1 VKGVYGSYVSGRRW
15 EYARVQ
21 VWEML
26 VLCNLVQWLRV
37 GGGSDDF
44 YCVVLAMWV
53 G

>member
-1 VKGVYGSYVSGRRW
+1 LW
-15 EYARVQ
+15 
-21 VWEML
+21 
-26 VLCNLVQWLRV
+26 NLVQWLRV